1 MKRPGF
7 AFSTRFKV
15 RYAEIDGQ
23 RVVFNSRY
31 LEYADVAASEF
42 WEWTGI
48 AEALGTAWTETEFH
62 VRRAEIDYLRPF
74 MLGDTIEAWMR
85 IERLGAS
92 SLTQRFELVNA
103 ATGALNTVINMVI
116 VNVHLPTGKPAPIEG
131 NVRAFLEKLVSR

>member
-62 VRRAEIDYLRPF
+62 VRRAEVDYLRPF

-116 VNVHLPTGKPAPIEG
+116 VNVHLPTGKPVPIE
-131 NVRAFLEKLVSR
+131 NDVRVFLVKLVAR